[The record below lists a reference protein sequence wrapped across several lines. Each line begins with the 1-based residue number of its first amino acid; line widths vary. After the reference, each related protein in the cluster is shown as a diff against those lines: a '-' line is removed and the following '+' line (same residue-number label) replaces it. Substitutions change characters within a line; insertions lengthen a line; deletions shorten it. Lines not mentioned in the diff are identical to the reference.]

1 MPKHEEIK
9 AMKLYHH
16 VDRIERRLLEL
27 GYSDKRQ
34 LVDVERLA
42 TKDSLHFYGDE
53 PVVSVLELLRSGRKA
68 EKDSLENATV
78 LDIGSGYGSAA
89 RLLAHRSSCHVDAL
103 ELQPDM
109 SAAGEE
115 LTRRCALQHKV
126 THHTGDF
133 LAWQQPEKTAL
144 PKYDAVV
151 GLLCFMHIDDWP
163 ELFRRCF
170 ERLAP
175 GGFVYMED
183 FFLRQPGISAEETR
197 LLREDVFC
205 PTLRSRQQIEPLLKS
220 AGFASVEFQD
230 RSAKWE
236 PYVTQRALDF
246 QANLN
251 QHIAIDGEKVAQSL
265 NHFYGSV
272 ARLFQGDHVGGFT
285 LVARKAPAAN
295 HA

>member
-1 MPKHEEIK
+1 
-9 AMKLYHH
+9 MKLYHH
-16 VDRIERRLLEL
+16 VDRIERRLHEL
-27 GYSDKRQ
+27 GYTDKLQ

-53 PVVSVLELLRSGRKA
+53 PVVNVLQLLRSSRGQG
-68 EKDSLENATV
+68 SLENARV

-133 LAWQQPEKTAL
+133 MAWHEPQDAQH
-144 PKYDAVV
+144 KYDAIV
-151 GLLCFMHIDDWP
+151 GLLCFMHIDDWT
-163 ELFRRCF
+163 ELFRRCC
-170 ERLAP
+170 EHLAP

-183 FFLRQPGISAEETR
+183 FFLRQPGISEEETR
-197 LLREDVFC
+197 VLRDDVFC
-205 PTLRSRQQIEPLLKS
+205 PTLRSRQEIEMLLKS
-220 AGFASVEFQD
+220 VGFDIVEFQD
-230 RSAKWE
+230 VSTKWE

-246 QANLN
+246 EANLN
-251 QHIAIDGEKVAQSL
+251 THIAIDGEKVAQSL
-265 NHFYGSV
+265 NHFYASV
-272 ARLFQGDHVGGFT
+272 ARLFQGDYVGGFT
-285 LVARKAPAAN
+285 LVARKA
-295 HA
+295 

>member
-9 AMKLYHH
+9 TMKLYHH

-27 GYSDKRQ
+27 GYTDKSQ

-68 EKDSLENATV
+68 EKESLENAHV

-133 LAWQQPEKTAL
+133 LAWQEPEEAQQD
-144 PKYDAVV
+144 YDAVV
-151 GLLCFMHIDDWP
+151 GLLCFMHIDDWL

-183 FFLRQPGISAEETR
+183 FFLRQPGISEQETR
-197 LLREDVFC
+197 LLRDDVFC
-205 PTLRSRQQIEPLLKS
+205 PTLRSRQEIEALLKS

-230 RSAKWE
+230 VSAKWE
-236 PYVTQRALDF
+236 PYVTQRALEF
-246 QANLN
+246 EANLN
-251 QHIAIDGEKVAQSL
+251 KHIAIDGEKVAQSL
-265 NHFYGSV
+265 SHFYGSV
-272 ARLFQGDHVGGFT
+272 ARLFLGDYVGGFT
-285 LVARKAPAAN
+285 LVARKAPAADK
-295 HA
+295 A